1 MKQPDQFYFD
11 ASSFIDETVAIGL
24 VNLIPGIGGSIGS
37 VISNIQAE
45 RKQQRINEFLR
56 ALKIELEK
64 LSGKVNNEYLSQS
77 DFLDLFEGTSRKVM
91 SQRSKIK
98 REALKNNFVNGIIA
112 PIVDYDKVE
121 YYEKLINESSET
133 AIMIL
138 LALDNPEKFLLPKK
152 RVGEDNR
159 MSIESWAEQLF
170 PDVPQFRIV
179 EFLIFL
185 ESQWFIQSGLDLGM
199 DSTIFMFDA
208 FKGQMTKRGKDFM
221 YYISYNLILS

>member
-1 MKQPDQFYFD
+1 
-11 ASSFIDETVAIGL
+11 
-24 VNLIPGIGGSIGS
+24 
-37 VISNIQAE
+37 
-45 RKQQRINEFLR
+45 
-56 ALKIELEK
+56 
-64 LSGKVNNEYLSQS
+64 
-77 DFLDLFEGTSRKVM
+77 M
-91 SQRSKIK
+91 SQRSQIK
-98 REALKNNFVNGIIA
+98 REALKNNFVKGIIA

-138 LALDNPEKFLLPKK
+138 LALVNPEKFFLPKK

-199 DSTIFMFDA
+199 DSTIFMYDA
-208 FKGQMTKRGKDFM
+208 FKGQMTPRGKDFM